1 MSWSIES
8 VRGAELTPAD
18 VFRFYTDP
26 STWSAW
32 AHNTRAAYADGPVV
46 EGATVHVEA
55 GYRKTWDV
63 LVRRLDPDHFIE
75 TEVRPPGLIV
85 IQRFEVEPT
94 GSGVRIRHEIEVSG
108 KAAGFTG
115 LTLKPFYRRMLE
127 QETSSLVR
135 AASAGREQAMRVPS
149 PRTG

>member
-8 VRGAELTPAD
+8 VRESELTPAA
-18 VFRFYTDP
+18 VFRLYTDP

-63 LVRRLDPDHFIE
+63 LVRRLDPDHFVE
-75 TEVRPPGLIV
+75 TEVRPPGLVV
-85 IQRFEVEPT
+85 IQRFEVLPT
-94 GSGVRIRHEIEVSG
+94 ESGVRIRHEIEVSG

-115 LTLKPFYRRMLE
+115 LTMKPLYRRMLE
-127 QETSSLVR
+127 QETGTLVQYAR
-135 AASAGREQAMRVPS
+135 
-149 PRTG
+149 RTKV